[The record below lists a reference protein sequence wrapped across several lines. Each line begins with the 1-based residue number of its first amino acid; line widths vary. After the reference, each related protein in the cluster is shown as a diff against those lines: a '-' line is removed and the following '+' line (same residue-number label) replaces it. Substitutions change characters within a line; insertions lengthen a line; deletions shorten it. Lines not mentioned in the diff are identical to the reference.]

1 MTTFSK
7 VEAMVTKQL
16 AAARSSA
23 VGFTTYSPLTYA
35 TLVVATGP
43 FQGTSEEAMEM
54 EAPRD
59 ATISTGLS

>member
-1 MTTFSK
+1 
-7 VEAMVTKQL
+7 MVTKQL

-23 VGFTTYSPLTYA
+23 EGFTTYSPFTYA

-54 EAPRD
+54 DAPKE